1 MPKIVAK
8 IHRLVNKANCY
19 AIRDNTTTEYFAAP
33 EIVGYSAKGNR
44 IMRRVDRLVHLI
56 G

>member
-19 AIRDNTTTEYFAAP
+19 AIRGWDNTVFAAP
-33 EIVGYSAKGNR
+33 EIVGYSAKGKR
-44 IMRRVDRLVHLI
+44 IMRRVDRLVQLI